1 MKFEDTSQNLRARL
15 RFVQILVV
23 LMLSVLS
30 VRLYVL
36 QVVRGERY
44 AEIAQNQRRRRL
56 PIPAPRG
63 VIFDRNKKP
72 IVNSRPIYNVIL
84 SREDVKDKN
93 LNALVDP
100 LSTGLNIDQQDL
112 YDRFEV
118 VKSMPAFESILVKQD
133 ASPGDIAWVESHNL
147 EYPELRVEQQP
158 QRSYPANG
166 SLAHVL
172 GYVAEISPEQLKQQV
187 YKDKG
192 LKPGDIIGQSGLEQI
207 YDDYLRGKDGY
218 REVVVDS
225 RGRIQDEIEIVNP
238 VPGRDMITT
247 IDLDLQQEAEAQL
260 ANSVTKRGVII
271 AMDPNNGEILALASA
286 PTFDPNLFSQRIS
299 TKEGK
304 AEYAALLN
312 DPETPLLNRAIQ
324 SRFPPGSTWKI
335 PMAVAGLQQGVI
347 TLDHSSLACG
357 GGITIG
363 NKFTRCMGNHGSP
376 DVKVAITKS
385 CDGYFYRLGLKMG
398 IDGIVSMV
406 DEFDLN
412 KRTGIDLP
420 NEVVSW
426 TPSREF
432 KRRMQP
438 RDPEWRD
445 IDTVYASFGQVYDII
460 TPISLIRA
468 IAAVSE
474 SGRMYIPH
482 LLKEVPAVGDQPA
495 VAFKPLDP
503 ARPNPKVIPIPE
515 DINDAVVEGMWSVV
529 NAGGTATSIAMPG
542 FDIAG
547 KTGTAQVVGLG
558 KDTGKN
564 KDHSWFVSYAPAYK
578 PEIALVALIENSGF
592 GGRHAAPAVRGVY
605 DVYYRK
611 TRKQEPPGIVQA
623 IAKSDIPTPADGET
637 AIAQSAAPKPADD
650 VTASPAKPTTPK
662 PATPKPAAVK
672 PKPKPAIA
680 KPAPAATQPP
690 AGVNN

>member
-1 MKFEDTSQNLRARL
+1 L
-15 RFVQILVV
+15 RFIQAMVV
-23 LMLSVLS
+23 LLLGVLS

-44 AEIAQNQRRRRL
+44 AEIAENQRRRRL

-63 VIFDRNKKP
+63 LIFDREGK
-72 IVNSRPIYNVIL
+72 VLVDSRPIYNVIM
-84 SREDVKDKN
+84 SREDVKGKD
-93 LNALVDP
+93 LNALIDP
-100 LSTGLNIDQQDL
+100 LAEGLALDKDIL
-112 YDRFEV
+112 REYFEL
-118 VKSMPAFESILVKQD
+118 VKTMPAFESILVKQD
-133 ASPGDIAWVESHNL
+133 ATQGDIAWVESHNL

-158 QRSYPANG
+158 QRTYPANG
-166 SLAHVL
+166 SLSHVL
-172 GYVAEISPEQLKQQV
+172 GYVGEISPEQLKQQV

-192 LKPGDIIGQSGLEQI
+192 LKPGDIIGLSGIEQI
-207 YDDYLRGKDGY
+207 YDDYLRGRDGY

-225 RGRIQDEIEIVNP
+225 RGRIQDEIETVAP
-238 VPGRDMITT
+238 VPGRDLITT
-247 IDLDLQQEAEAQL
+247 IDLDLQKAAEEQL
-260 ANSVTKRGVII
+260 QNSATQRGVII
-271 AMDPNNGEILALASA
+271 AMDPNNGEILALASF
-286 PTFDPNLFSQRIS
+286 PTFDPNLFSQRIT

-324 SRFPPGSTWKI
+324 SRYPPGSTWKI
-335 PMAVAGLQQGVI
+335 PMAVAGLQQGAI
-347 TLDHSSLACG
+347 TLDHSNLVCG

-376 DVKVAITKS
+376 DVKAAITHS

-398 IDGIVSMV
+398 IDGIVEMV

-460 TPISLIRA
+460 TPISLVRS
-468 IAAVSE
+468 IAAVSQ
-474 SGRMYIPH
+474 GGKMYIPH
-482 LLKEVPAVGDQPA
+482 LLKEVKPIGTPGSADYLGPVTFQ
-495 VAFKPLDP
+495 PLDQS
-503 ARPNPKVIPIPE
+503 RPNPKVIPIPE
-515 DINDAVVEGMWSVV
+515 DISHAVVEGMWRVV
-529 NAGGTATSIAMPG
+529 NGGGTGSRIQMAG

-547 KTGTAQVVGLG
+547 KTGTAQVVALG
-558 KDTGKN
+558 KDVGKN
-564 KDHSWFVSYAPAYK
+564 KDHSWFVTYAPAYK
-578 PEIALVALIENSGF
+578 PEIAMVALIENSGF
-592 GGRHAAPAVRGVY
+592 GGHHAAPAIRGIY

-611 TRKQEPPGIVQA
+611 TRHEEPPGAATQ
-623 IAKSDIPTPADGET
+623 IAK
-637 AIAQSAAPKPADD
+637 
-650 VTASPAKPTTPK
+650 K
-662 PATPKPAAVK
+662 PATTTKPAAS
-672 PKPKPAIA
+672 KPAAA
-680 KPAPAATQPP
+680 KPAAAEATAAANP
-690 AGVNN
+690 

>member
-15 RFVQILVV
+15 RFVQVLVI
-23 LMLSVLS
+23 LMLGALT

-44 AEIAQNQRRRRL
+44 AEIAENQRRRRL

-63 VIFDRNKKP
+63 VIFDREKR
-72 IVNSRPIYNVIL
+72 VLVDSRPTYNVIL
-84 SREDVKDKN
+84 TREDVKGKD
-93 LNALVDP
+93 LNALIEP
-100 LSTGLNIDQQDL
+100 LAEGLGLERDIL
-112 YDRFEV
+112 KERFDM
-118 VKSMPAFESILVKQD
+118 VKSMPAFESIQVKQD
-133 ASPGDIAWVESHNL
+133 ATPGDIAWVEAHTL

-158 QRSYPANG
+158 QRKYPADG

-172 GYVAEISPEQLKQQV
+172 GYVGEISPEQLDKQS

-192 LKPGDIIGQSGLEQI
+192 LKPGDIIGQSGIEQI

-225 RGRIQDEIEIVNP
+225 RGRIQDEIEIVAP
-238 VPGRDMITT
+238 IPGRDLITT
-247 IDLDLQQEAEAQL
+247 IDLDLQTAAEEQL
-260 ANSVTKRGVII
+260 RDSATGRGVII
-271 AMDPNNGEILALASA
+271 AMDPNNGEILALASY
-286 PTFDPNLFSQRIS
+286 PTFDPNLFSQRIT
-299 TKEGK
+299 TKEGR
-304 AEYAALLN
+304 AEYKALLE
-312 DPETPLLNRAIQ
+312 DPTTPLINRAVQ
-324 SRFPPGSTWKI
+324 SKYPPGSTWKI
-335 PMAVAGLQQGVI
+335 PMAVAGLQQKAI
-347 TLDHSSLACG
+347 TLDHSNLICG

-376 DVKVAITKS
+376 DIKAAITHS

-398 IDGIVSMV
+398 IDGIVAMV

-412 KRTGIDLP
+412 RRTGIDLP
-420 NEVVSW
+420 NEVLNW

-460 TPISLIRA
+460 TPISLIRT
-468 IAAVSE
+468 IAAVSQ

-482 LLKEVPAVGDQPA
+482 VLKQVEPFGRPGDSDYREAVG
-495 VAFKPLDP
+495 FKSLDP
-503 ARPNPKVIPIPE
+503 SRPNPKIIPIPE
-515 DINDAVVEGMWSVV
+515 PIHQEVVDGMWSVV
-529 NAGGTATSIAMPG
+529 NAGGTGARIRMDG

-547 KTGTAQVVGLG
+547 KTGTAQVVALG

-578 PEIALVALIENSGF
+578 PEIAMVALIENSGF
-592 GGRHAAPAVRGVY
+592 GGTHAAPAVRGIY

-611 TRKQEPPGIVQA
+611 TRHQEPPNQLPKPQ
-623 IAKSDIPTPADGET
+623 IAKNEPPKTARPAQPGAAAAKSTTPAH
-637 AIAQSAAPKPADD
+637 QQ
-650 VTASPAKPTTPK
+650 
-662 PATPKPAAVK
+662 AV
-672 PKPKPAIA
+672 
-680 KPAPAATQPP
+680 
-690 AGVNN
+690 VSNR